1 MKHLNTFLSSTPLRS
16 VLCIVAETRG
26 SCPGRVGFKMIVPP
40 DGACVGTVGGGSMEF
55 KVITAAREMLVSGEE
70 NPRIVSFDHT
80 GNAEPDKGSGMIC
93 SGSQKIILIPSSN
106 SRQELEEKRGMLV
119 NENGLLLLD
128 QSPKTAGLHISDDSW
143 EYTEKLKPSLTV
155 YIFGGGHCSLA
166 LTPVLNSL
174 DLKVI
179 IIDDRQHVWTM
190 VENKAAWEKIVGS
203 YEEADS
209 LVPDHADALVVIMT
223 ASHTGDSVV
232 LRQMLPKN
240 LKYLGMMGSKAT
252 ANHILAEMRSLG
264 FSEDRISIVHTP
276 IGIPISSQTP
286 AEIAVSIAAE
296 IVKVLNSR

>member
-1 MKHLNTFLSSTPLRS
+1 MKHLDQFLSSTPLRS
-16 VLCIVAETRG
+16 VLCIVAETSG
-26 SCPGRVGFKMIVPP
+26 SCPGRAGFKMIVPP
-40 DGACVGTVGGGSMEF
+40 DGACVGSVGGGSMEF
-55 KVITAAREMLVSGEE
+55 RVITAAREMLISGE
-70 NPRIVSFDHT
+70 NKPRIVSFDHT

-106 SRQELEEKRGMLV
+106 SRQELEGKGGMLV
-119 NENGLLLLD
+119 SENGLLLLD
-128 QSPKTAGLHISDDSW
+128 QSPESAGLHISGESW
-143 EYTEKLKPSLTV
+143 EYKEKLQPSLTV

-190 VENKAAWEKIVGS
+190 VENKAAWEKIVRS
-203 YEEADS
+203 YEKADS
-209 LVPDHADALVVIMT
+209 LVPDREDALVVIMT
-223 ASHTGDSVV
+223 ASHTGDSLV

-264 FSEDRISIVHTP
+264 FSEERIRTVHTP

-286 AEIAVSIAAE
+286 AEIAVSVAAE